1 MKQEESLRGASSV
14 RWVAFNFHFLHSHNI
29 QNLDPGDIN
38 IKPTTTSTATTTTEE
53 DVWDDELKEAGKKK
67 VEIKMQESAD
77 DLQIDCWTIFDLYNP
92 EKITGT

>member
-1 MKQEESLRGASSV
+1 MATDPDEARRKFEGSFFCS
-14 RWVAFNFHFLHSHNI
+14 
-29 QNLDPGDIN
+29 NLDPGDIN